1 MASKYDGLARIIIQ
15 NVGGKGNVESLTHC
29 VTRLR
34 FRLKD
39 ETRANTEVLEQTDGV
54 VSVVRAGG
62 QYQVV
67 IGPSVHQVYDA
78 VLEVAGLVGGGLV
91 DEDGAPIASDSGAG
105 ADEGAGKKGI
115 LTVAMDLISGIL
127 APCLGI
133 LAAAGML
140 KGLLALAQFLGW
152 ITPTDGFFQVV
163 NAVASGFFYFLPV
176 VLGYTS
182 AKKFG
187 CNEFIGLAMGF
198 SLCFPAMVNSTSGEV
213 LGTVFEGSPFAMN
226 YYMTYLGIPVIM
238 PPSGY
243 VSTIVPIILAMFV
256 VAKTERFLKQHIPSA
271 IEFFTTPMLTLFV
284 GVTLTYLVIGPIASV
299 LTNVVL
305 LGFEAIYAIPKVGG
319 TIAGFVLGGL
329 YQILVIFGLHWALM
343 PIRLANMAALGYDNV
358 LVPAVT
364 GVFAQGMV
372 ALAIYLKATNKK
384 TKDIALPSFITSLFG
399 TSEPVVYG
407 VTLPRMKPFIFGLI
421 GSSVAGGYL
430 GTMGTKAF
438 QQAYSGFMGFT
449 QYLDPTGAAGYSQVI
464 QWAIGCIIA
473 MVIGFV
479 LTWLFW
485 DERAWE
491 AKHGKGAA
499 SAE

>member
-1 MASKYDGLARIIIQ
+1 MASKYDGLARIILQ
-15 NVGGKGNVESLTHC
+15 NVGGKGNILSVTHC

-34 FRLKD
+34 FQLKD
-39 ETRANTEVLEQTDGV
+39 EDAPNTEVLEQTEGV
-54 VSVVRAGG
+54 VSVGRAGG

-67 IGPSVHQVYDA
+67 IGPSVHLVYEA
-78 VLEVAGLVGGGLV
+78 VLDVGHLQGGGEVA
-91 DEDGAPIASDSGAG
+91 EDGTPLGGASGSTS
-105 ADEGAGKKGI
+105 KKSA
-115 LTVAMDLISGIL
+115 LSVAMDLISGIL

-140 KGLLALAQFLGW
+140 KGLLALAQFMGW
-152 ITPTDGFFQVV
+152 IAPEDGFYMVV

-198 SLCFPAMVNSTSGEV
+198 SLCFPAMVGSTGGEP
-213 LGTVFEGSPFAMN
+213 LGTVLSGTPFAMN
-226 YYMTYLGIPVIM
+226 YYMTYLGIPIIM

-243 VSTIVPIILAMFV
+243 TSTIIPIILAMFV
-256 VAKTERFLKQHIPSA
+256 VSKTEGFLKRRIPSA

-284 GVTLTYLVIGPIASV
+284 GVSLTYLVIGPVASF
-299 LTNVVL
+299 LTNLVL
-305 LGFEAIYAIPKVGG
+305 LGFEAVYAIPKIGG
-319 TIAGFVLGGL
+319 TVAGFVLGGL
-329 YQILVIFGLHWALM
+329 YQVLVIFGLHWALM
-343 PIRLANMAALGYDNV
+343 PIRLANLGTLGYDNV

-407 VTLPRMKPFIFGLI
+407 VTLPRVKPFIFGLI

-449 QYLDPTGAAGYSQVI
+449 QYLDPTGAAGYSQVV
-464 QWAIGCIIA
+464 QWGVGCVIA
-473 MVIGFV
+473 MVIAFA
-479 LTWLFW
+479 LTWFFW
-485 DERAWE
+485 DESAWE
-491 AKHGKGAA
+491 KRGREP
-499 SAE
+499 SA